1 MSALLEKLLPDRLP
15 DGEPG
20 LDVLRRKAQKI
31 LMKHGFPHR
40 KTENWKYLPLTQ
52 LEKRDFG
59 PPTDRAS
66 WPEPPSLPFEAGLV
80 HVHNGCIDPDRC
92 RLPDGVTLRGLTSE
106 DVDVSALDETGPA
119 DAFAWLNLARFEQ
132 GWVLRVDAEVDI
144 PLLLAVTCDEE
155 IDTALNPRLRLEL
168 ARGSRLQLIESQQV
182 GGAGLLNT
190 VFDIT
195 LERDAELTHLI
206 DREVGETALI
216 QRTAVRVGDSASY
229 RAFVLDGGG
238 RLTRQDLVAMLDA
251 PGAQASLA
259 GAGVLSGRSLVDYHT
274 TIEHRVGGTHSDE
287 DFRILADDYAVGVFN
302 GRILMVRGADD
313 SHSEMNTG
321 NLLLSENARINTK
334 PELEIHAEEV
344 TASHG
349 ATIGQLDDTARFYLR
364 SRGLTDSQARSL
376 LKYGFAAAV
385 FDELRAGPARD
396 WMLSR
401 LEETL

>member
-66 WPEPPSLPFEAGLV
+66 WPEPPSLPFESGLV

>member
-1 MSALLEKLLPDRLP
+1 MSALIDKLLPDSLP

-31 LMKHGFPHR
+31 LMQHGFPHR
-40 KTENWKYLPLTQ
+40 KTERWKYLPLTQ
-52 LEKRDFG
+52 LEKREFG
-59 PPTDRAS
+59 AAADRS
-66 WPEPPSLPFEAGLV
+66 NWPEPPSLPFETGLV

-106 DVDVSALDETGPA
+106 DVDVSALEETGPA

-132 GWVLRVDAEVDI
+132 GWALRVDAEVET
-144 PLLLAVTCDEE
+144 PLLLAVTCDDA
-155 IDTALNPRLRLEL
+155 IDSALHPRIKLEM
-168 ARGSRLQLIESQQV
+168 ASGSRLKLIESQQV
-182 GGAGLLNT
+182 GGAGLLNA

-195 LERDAELTHLI
+195 LARDAVLTHLI
-206 DREVGETALI
+206 DRDFGDTALI
-216 QRTAVRVGDSASY
+216 QRTAVRVGESASY

-238 RLTRQDLVAMLDA
+238 RLTRQDLLAVLEAS
-251 PGAQASLA
+251 GARASLA
-259 GAGVLSGRSLVDYHT
+259 GVGILSDRSLVDYHT
-274 TIEHRVGGTHSDE
+274 TIEHRVGGTCSEE
-287 DFRILADDYAVGVFN
+287 DFRILADDHAVGVFN

-364 SRGLTDSQARSL
+364 SRGLTDAQARSL

-385 FDELRAGPARD
+385 FDGLAAGAERD

-401 LEETL
+401 LEATL

>member
-1 MSALLEKLLPDRLP
+1 MSALLEKLLPDPLP

-155 IDTALNPRLRLEL
+155 IDTALNPRLRLDL